1 MKNFRRPL
9 LNKLAGGLFVGAR
22 RWFESLPLEK
32 AERRGSALALAMMH
46 LDRKHRE
53 QTLANLALAFPDL
66 SDTERA
72 ALARRTYAHFGTVAA
87 DFLRSGV
94 RTTED
99 VRANTSIE
107 GIEHFHEA
115 VARDRGIVALT
126 AHFGNWERF
135 AHYCTALGH
144 GITVVARS
152 ADDESLESRVMAL
165 RAQTGMKVLARG
177 NAAKALLGELR
188 KKAIVGI
195 LPDQNSDECFV
206 PFFGY
211 PCGTVLGPGV
221 LHQRTGAA
229 LLPAFCARVGVGKYH
244 VILRPLIDP
253 DNVAESPE
261 AIAAGTNAVLESVI
275 REYPEQYLWLHDRW
289 RSAKRRGLIP
299 LGTP

>member
-1 MKNFRRPL
+1 MKSYRRPL

-22 RWFESLPLEK
+22 RWFESVSLEK
-32 AERRGSALALAMMH
+32 AERRGSALALFMMR

-53 QTLANLALAFPDL
+53 QTIANVGLAFPELGESERLALAK
-66 SDTERA
+66 
-72 ALARRTYAHFGTVAA
+72 RTYAHFGVVAA

-94 RTTED
+94 RTIDD
-99 VRANTSIE
+99 VLANTSIE

-115 VARDRGIVALT
+115 VARDRGIIALT

-165 RAQTGMKVLARG
+165 RAQTGMRVLARG

-188 KKAIVGI
+188 KRAIVGI
-195 LPDQNSDECFV
+195 LPDQNSEECFV
-206 PFFGY
+206 PFFGH

-244 VILRPLIDP
+244 VILRPLLDP
-253 DNVAESPE
+253 DNRVQNPE
-261 AIAAGTNAVLESVI
+261 EIAAATNAVLESVI

-289 RSAKRRGLIP
+289 RSAKRRGLIS
-299 LGTP
+299 LGPK